1 MRRKVWLLIAGALLL
16 TTGCVGMT
24 ATPAVQGKAW
34 VVDGSI
40 FGSSMYHCEAN
51 GGEPVCWEVEQV
63 EAE

>member
-1 MRRKVWLLIAGALLL
+1 MRRITILILAAAALV

-34 VVDGSI
+34 VVDGSM
-40 FGSSMYHCEAN
+40 FGSSMYNCEVKN
-51 GGEPVCWEVEQV
+51 GEPVCWEVEQV